1 MVQLFGGD
9 FTDGIASFIVM
20 VNLTRIATKVNVATP
35 FSYVA
40 SMGFFSYSSYSKLP
54 ILNSTNGIYE
64 QITKHLTHQYSTP
77 VYS

>member
-20 VNLTRIATKVNVATP
+20 VNLIRIAKVNVATP

-40 SMGFFSYSSYSKLP
+40 SMGFFSYSSYSKRS
-54 ILNSTNGIYE
+54 I
-64 QITKHLTHQYSTP
+64 
-77 VYS
+77 

>member
-9 FTDGIASFIVM
+9 FTDGIASCIVM
-20 VNLTRIATKVNVATP
+20 VNLIRIAKVNVATP

-40 SMGFFSYSSYSKLP
+40 SMGFFLYSSYSKLP

-64 QITKHLTHQYSTP
+64 QITKRLTHQYSTP

>member
-9 FTDGIASFIVM
+9 FTDGIASCIVM
-20 VNLTRIATKVNVATP
+20 VNLIRIAKVNVATP
-35 FSYVA
+35 FSYVT
-40 SMGFFSYSSYSKLP
+40 SMGFFSYSSYSKRS

-64 QITKHLTHQYSTP
+64 QITKCLTHQYSTP